1 MLLARALPRAMLAR
15 APVNVVFKRAF
26 GAVAPGKCF
35 FLGIILKKRKPF
47 PFFSSSPLLTSLLFS
62 TSYFL

>member
-35 FLGIILKKRKPF
+35 FLGIILKKRKP
-47 PFFSSSPLLTSLLFS
+47 
-62 TSYFL
+62 